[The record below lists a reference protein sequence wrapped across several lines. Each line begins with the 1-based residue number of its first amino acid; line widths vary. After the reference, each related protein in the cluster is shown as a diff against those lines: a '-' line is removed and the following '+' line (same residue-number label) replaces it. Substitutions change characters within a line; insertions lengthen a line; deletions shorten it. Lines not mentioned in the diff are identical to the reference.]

1 MTLPASGTI
10 SFYDLNIE
18 LGRSGTASIGL
29 DNAENGDYGAINKC
43 SSPFPASGNPASIN
57 EWYSYNHNAST
68 TTIGVV
74 DYSATSCAVAC
85 ALAVAGVWTLYYNTA
100 ATAVYTDTTCNTY
113 PAVGYHALL
122 DRSNCYDIGSSGIV
136 NSIVTCASTTTT
148 TTTTTTTA
156 ACYSFGVAYVSSL
169 SDCYQGSYGNTVYSG
184 CSSLAVNCYVFS
196 NSGCTSALSS
206 GTFIQTNDG
215 TNWEIGSGGQ
225 IINSNNPGC

>member
-43 SSPFPASGNPASIN
+43 SSPFPASSNPASIN

-74 DYSATSCAVAC
+74 DYSATSCAAAC
-85 ALAVAGVWTLYYNTA
+85 ALNVAGVWTLYYNTA

-113 PAVGYHALL
+113 PSVGYHALL

-136 NSIVTCASTTTT
+136 NSITACATTTT
-148 TTTTTTTA
+148 TTTV
-156 ACYSFGVAYVSSL
+156 ACYSFSIAYVSSL
-169 SDCYQGSYGNTVYSG
+169 YDCYQGSYTNTVYSG
-184 CSSLAVNCYVFS
+184 CSTLANSCNIYASS
-196 NSGCTSALSS
+196 NCTSPLSS
-206 GTFIQTNDG
+206 GTYIQTNDG
-215 TNWEIGSGGQ
+215 TNWEIGSGGA
-225 IINSNNPGC
+225 IVNSNNPGC